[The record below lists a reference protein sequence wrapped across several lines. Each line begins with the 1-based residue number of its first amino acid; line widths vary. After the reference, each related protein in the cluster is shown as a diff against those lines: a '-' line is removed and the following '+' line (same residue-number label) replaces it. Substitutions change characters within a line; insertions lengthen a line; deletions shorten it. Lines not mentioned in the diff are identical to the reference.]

1 MNMFNIL
8 EVLFFEMKN
17 NTWGYDINDINDIKD
32 IKIGELTQ
40 YDNVILTNANI
51 EIINLSV
58 IRFLTSKNEINIYIK
73 NDLPVLI
80 AINNDSKFSQLIHL
94 DKNKKYMSND
104 KEYFY
109 FLFKYVTNFIID
121 KTKIDIDI
129 DFSIYNDSV
138 SITKYKDIKA
148 SNPLLNINDEDNVSI
163 YYCENE
169 YILYNDFTGSF
180 NMFLKDNIPFKIT
193 YKEGLFEDD
202 EITIWEN
209 IL

>member
-121 KTKIDIDI
+121 KTKIDTDI

-138 SITKYKDIKA
+138 SITKYKDIKT

>member
-1 MNMFNIL
+1 MNIFNIL

-17 NTWGYDINDINDIKD
+17 NTWGYDINDIKD

-73 NDLPVLI
+73 NDLPILI

>member
-17 NTWGYDINDINDIKD
+17 NTWGYDINDIKD

-73 NDLPVLI
+73 NDLPILI

>member
-1 MNMFNIL
+1 MNIFNIL

-17 NTWGYDINDINDIKD
+17 NTWGYNINDIKD

-73 NDLPVLI
+73 NDLPILI

-148 SNPLLNINDEDNVSI
+148 SNSLLNINDEDNVSI

>member
-17 NTWGYDINDINDIKD
+17 NTWGYDINDIKD

-163 YYCENE
+163 YYCDNE

>member
-17 NTWGYDINDINDIKD
+17 NTWGYNINDIKD

-73 NDLPVLI
+73 NDLPILI

-148 SNPLLNINDEDNVSI
+148 SNSLLNINDEDNVSI

>member
-1 MNMFNIL
+1 MNIFNIL

-17 NTWGYDINDINDIKD
+17 NTWGYNINDIKD

-73 NDLPVLI
+73 NDLPILI

-148 SNPLLNINDEDNVSI
+148 SNSLLNINDEDNVSI

-169 YILYNDFTGSF
+169 YILYDDFTGSF

>member
-8 EVLFFEMKN
+8 EALFFEMKN
-17 NTWGYDINDINDIKD
+17 NTWGYDINDIKD
-32 IKIGELTQ
+32 IKIVELTQ

-121 KTKIDIDI
+121 KTKIDTDI

-193 YKEGLFEDD
+193 YKEVLFEDD

-209 IL
+209 ILKIK

>member
-1 MNMFNIL
+1 MNIFNIL

-17 NTWGYDINDINDIKD
+17 NTWGYDINDIKD

-73 NDLPVLI
+73 NDLPILI

-121 KTKIDIDI
+121 KTKIDTDI

>member
-8 EVLFFEMKN
+8 EVLFFETKN
-17 NTWGYDINDINDIKD
+17 NTWGYDINDIKD

-138 SITKYKDIKA
+138 SITKCKDIKA

>member
-1 MNMFNIL
+1 MNIFNIL

-17 NTWGYDINDINDIKD
+17 NTWGYNINDIKD

-73 NDLPVLI
+73 NDLPILI

-138 SITKYKDIKA
+138 SITKHKDIKA
-148 SNPLLNINDEDNVSI
+148 SNSLLNINDEDNVSI

>member
-17 NTWGYDINDINDIKD
+17 NTWGYNINDIKD

-73 NDLPVLI
+73 NDLPILI

-148 SNPLLNINDEDNVSI
+148 SNSLLNINDEDNVSI

-169 YILYNDFTGSF
+169 YILYDDFTGSF